1 MKPCILLIL
10 LLTMGLVV
18 QSAAY
23 PIDPRPLRKL
33 VIESEYILIGHVQ
46 EIYNQK
52 KKKKDPF
59 SYAVARIEVR
69 EVLKGTIKTAAVE
82 VAFEPN
88 MVCPAPARYIPGT
101 EVVVFLDKRDNGMFE
116 THALSYGARA
126 TTLPDIAVFR
136 DRIREMQQIQTI
148 TDTDQQFLE
157 TTEWLVKCAEQEAT
171 RWDGVYELTPESD
184 FMSYYAQSE
193 RLPFKY
199 MLTYEQKQRLKN
211 ALLATTVA
219 GYSDFGLVDLVYLG
233 NEEVVSRYLL
243 DGLKKLPTDQL
254 WYAGEYMKRLNYAK
268 NSQQLNT
275 LITSFE
281 EKQYALDKDD
291 ELKTIVQEFIALVDP

>member
-1 MKPCILLIL
+1 MKPFILIL
-10 LLTMGLVV
+10 FLTVGFAA
-18 QSAAY
+18 QSTAY

-33 VIESEYILIGHVQ
+33 IIESEYILIGHVQ
-46 EIYNQK
+46 EVYQK
-52 KKKKDPF
+52 KKKKDSF
-59 SYAVARIEVR
+59 GYTVARIEVR
-69 EVLKGTIKTAAVE
+69 EVLKGTLRSVIVE

-101 EVVVFLDKRDNGMFE
+101 EVVAFLDKGDNGMFE

-126 TTLPDIAVFR
+126 ATLPDVAVFR
-136 DRIREMQQIQTI
+136 DRIREMQQILTI

-157 TTEWLVKCAEQEAT
+157 TTEWLVKCAEHEAT
-171 RWDGVYELTPESD
+171 RWDGVYELSPESD
-184 FMSYYAQSE
+184 FMSYYARSE

-199 MLTYEQKQRLKN
+199 MITYEQKQRLKN
-211 ALLATTVA
+211 ALLATTVT

-233 NEEVVSRYLL
+233 NEEEVSRYLL
-243 DGLKKLPTDQL
+243 DGLKKLSEDHL
-254 WYAGEYMKRLNYAK
+254 WYAGEYMRRLNYAR
-268 NSQQLNT
+268 NSQQLDT

-291 ELKTIVQEFIALVDP
+291 ELKSIVQEFIALVDH

>member
-1 MKPCILLIL
+1 MKPYVLIL
-10 LLTMGLVV
+10 FLTMALAAR
-18 QSAAY
+18 SAAY

-33 VIESEYILIGHVQ
+33 IIESEYILIGHVQ
-46 EIYNQK
+46 EVYNQK

-69 EVLKGTIKTAAVE
+69 EVLKGSVKSLTVE

-101 EVVVFLDKRDNGMFE
+101 EVIVFLDMGDNGMFR

-126 TTLPDIAVFR
+126 ATLPDVAVFR
-136 DRIREMQQIQTI
+136 DRIREMQQILTI
-148 TDTDQQFLE
+148 IDTDQQFLE
-157 TTEWLVKCAEQEAT
+157 TTEWLVRCAEHEAT

-193 RLPFKY
+193 RQPFKY
-199 MLTYEQKQRLKN
+199 MLTYEQKQRLKD

-243 DGLKKLPTDQL
+243 EGLKKLPKDQL
-254 WYAGEYMKRLNYAK
+254 WYAGEYMKRLNYAR
-268 NSQQLNT
+268 NSQQLDT

-281 EKQYALDKDD
+281 EKQYALDRDD
-291 ELKTIVQEFIALVDP
+291 ELKTIVQEFIALVDH